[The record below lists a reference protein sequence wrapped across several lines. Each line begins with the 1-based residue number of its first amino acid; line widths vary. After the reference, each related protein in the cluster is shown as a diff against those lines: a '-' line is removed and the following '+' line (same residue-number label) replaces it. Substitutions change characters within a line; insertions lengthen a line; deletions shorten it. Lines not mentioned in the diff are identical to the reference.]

1 MQANIR
7 YILTDIEGTTTDIKF
22 VHQVLFPY
30 SAERITNFVLDNPS
44 DHEVNVCVEVT
55 RSTLIEEGMP
65 DPTGEDIIDALLRW
79 IREDRK
85 HPALKHLQG
94 LIWREGYLNGDFKG
108 HVYPDVPPVLEQWQ
122 KSGLAMGI
130 YSSGSEEAQRL
141 LFGHSDFG
149 DLKPFFSHYFDT
161 EMGPKREVQSYHNIV
176 NRLGLPAESILFLS
190 DVEAELDAAQAAGMA
205 TLQLLREGTVAS
217 EGHLGVAT
225 FAEI

>member
-1 MQANIR
+1 MQAGIQ

-30 SAERITNFVLDNPS
+30 SHERISDFVIDHS
-44 DHEVNVCVEVT
+44 FEHEVNVCVEFT
-55 RSTLIEEGMP
+55 RSTLVEEGMP

-79 IREDRK
+79 IKEDRK

-108 HVYPDVPPVLEQWQ
+108 HVYPDVPPVLEKWQ
-122 KSGLAMGI
+122 QSGLTMGI

-149 DLKPFFSHYFDT
+149 DLKPFFSDYFDT

-176 NRLGLPAESILFLS
+176 NRLGIPAEAILFLS

-217 EGHLGVAT
+217 EKHQRVGS